1 MGADFAAGDRLPRPG
16 SEGLAARGKNLCC
29 MVHPLKLPG
38 TLRERTDFAI
48 RQQQFFG
55 KRFPTQPEFLEFL
68 RVNRNY
74 QYDESSYHECAMS
87 YFGGG
92 PVSEGH
98 TSDIDQ
104 AAPDWFRRFESA
116 TRAKAS
122 WTGRELHDLLFT
134 L

>member
-1 MGADFAAGDRLPRPG
+1 M
-16 SEGLAARGKNLCC
+16 SQEKY
-29 MVHPLKLPG
+29 VHPLKLPG

-74 QYDESSYHECAMS
+74 QFDESSYHECSMS

-92 PVSEGH
+92 PVSEGY

-104 AAPDWFRRFESA
+104 ASPDWFRRFESA
-116 TRAKAS
+116 TRAKPFWS
-122 WTGRELHDLLFT
+122 GRELHDLLFG